1 MKIKPS
7 EENMGKP
14 KPQDFEKMAQKQ
26 DYKKLL
32 KFLED
37 EDNDIKKL
45 AIQALTTIVVENP
58 NQKKKLPDNVITDLV
73 KAICQKFSV
82 KFEYHIYP
90 DIVDQLVRIGPS
102 VMDIVYESTKDK
114 LDEAIKAAANY
125 YARVLNEKSIG
136 YLLEL
141 SKNKSEKIQRIA
153 QDVMKEHDAA
163 INDYYIKMLDSPD
176 AAKKKEAIEYHI
188 NKHGAAWKSVV
199 GEELATKILDAI
211 EPDSVL
217 YHSNDLI
224 RSAAVDKI
232 ARIGSKSTGKL
243 ITLLSH
249 TDKDLVDK
257 VKSLISKFGPAA
269 IDHILEALPTQTP
282 EIKQT
287 LMQILAKMKDPKAIP
302 ALVQLIG
309 DPNLEISL
317 QAITTLGNIGDKQ
330 ALDPIALQYNN
341 PNEKIRQQVA
351 VALGAFKD
359 SRGLGAILYLV
370 NDANEEVQAAALKAV
385 GNLKDPQAIPY
396 LFPMVQNPNPNI
408 AAAAVESLGK
418 LGGDQALQAIRAV
431 VKSPHFPVRRAAIT
445 ALGLIGGPQIVN
457 SLIDALKDSENLII
471 TTAAMTLGKIQAAEA
486 VPSLANLLKGE
497 NDSAKRIAAKALA
510 QIGTPAV
517 EALSECL
524 RENNPMIKELS
535 LEALE
540 EIGDP
545 RIYDWLV
552 YLMNDPKESIR
563 ELSAKILQDFERGG
577 KIPALSPEIQAKIQE
592 VLVKRI
598 E

>member
-1 MKIKPS
+1 
-7 EENMGKP
+7 MGKP
-14 KPQDFEKMAQKQ
+14 KPAEFEKMAQKQ
-26 DYKKLL
+26 DFKKLL

-45 AIQALTTIVVENP
+45 AIQALTTIIVENP
-58 NQKKKLPDNVITDLV
+58 KQKKKLPDNVISDIL

-90 DIVDQLVRIGPS
+90 DIVEQLARIGPD
-102 VMDIVYESTKDK
+102 VIDLVHESTKEK
-114 LDEAIKAAANY
+114 SDEAIKAAASF
-125 YARVLNEKSIG
+125 YAKMINEKTIG
-136 YLLEL
+136 LLLEL

-153 QDVMKEHDAA
+153 QDVIKENDAA
-163 INDYYIKMLDSPD
+163 INEYYVKLLESPD
-176 AAKKKEAIEYHI
+176 ATKKREAIEYQI
-188 NKHGAAWKSVV
+188 NKHGAAWKSIV
-199 GEELATKILDAI
+199 GEELATKIIDTLDA
-211 EPDSVL
+211 DSVL

-232 ARIGSKSTGKL
+232 AKIGPKSTSKL
-243 ITLLSH
+243 ITLLTH

-257 VKSLISKFGPAA
+257 VKSIISKFSGSA
-269 IDHILEALPTQTP
+269 IDYILEALPTQSAET
-282 EIKQT
+282 KQT
-287 LMQILAKMKDPKAIP
+287 LIQILAKMKDAKSIP
-302 ALVQLIG
+302 ALVQLIT
-309 DPNLEISL
+309 DTNIEIGI
-317 QAITTLGNIGDKQ
+317 QAITALGTIGDKQ

-351 VALGAFKD
+351 IALGQFKD
-359 SRGLGAILYLV
+359 SRGLGAMLYLV
-370 NDANEEVQAAALKAV
+370 NDANEDVQAAALKAV

-396 LFPMVQNPNPNI
+396 LIPMVQSPNPNI
-408 AAAAVESLGK
+408 SAASIESLGK
-418 LGGDQALQAIRAV
+418 LGGDLAFQAIKTV

-445 ALGLIGGPQIVN
+445 ALGAIGGTQAINP
-457 SLIDALKDSENLII
+457 LIDALKDSENLII
-471 TTAAMTLGKIQAAEA
+471 TTAAMTLGKMQAVEA
-486 VPSLANLLKGE
+486 VQGLANLLRSE

-510 QIGTPAV
+510 QIGTPSV
-517 EALSECL
+517 EALSESL
-524 RENNPMIKELS
+524 RENNPLIKEQA

-563 ELSAKILQDFERGG
+563 EISAKMLQDFERAG
-577 KIPALSPEIQAKIQE
+577 KIPALSPEVQSKIQE
-592 VLVKRI
+592 ILVKRI